1 MEIISRE
8 FSSRVTARYSGW
20 PVSSIEPPSVISK
33 RISQRRFGALELV
46 FASRSLW
53 LSIEKSRSSIYEIMC
68 MAAKW
73 AVNVPIRIEP
83 ILIKLNRSL
92 PNLDKDRQDIAHLA
106 HMVQKGKAILELQY
120 EKGKG
125 ISQVYLFRQSQSRPS
140 CGFIKIPWMCTRL
153 WPVPMTQRLQT
164 DGDAG
169 TSSSLRLVSSSQ
181 SRVQPSPIE
190 PKADALALSS
200 LHLAGIIPG
209 LSVSGLP
216 VGARLKEAALL
227 MNYRYQENGDL
238 LRQNL
243 QRPVTGNSPNILWDH
258 KRKPVIKT
266 VIKATRDVSTAIEDG
281 VQNFAVSKGE
291 AFANSPDSRS
301 SNMIFLEN
309 GAVYRYQEN
318 GDLLRQN
325 LQMPV
330 TGNSPNI
337 LWDHKRKPVIKTVI
351 KATRDVSTAI
361 EDGVQNFAV
370 SKGEAFVNSPDSR
383 SSNMIFL
390 ENGAVNKGGTYAGR
404 AQNQARLAI
413 SHSITEELS
422 RPVFQ
427 LTKKNLMIEGGLKE
441 PDPGLK
447 TSDLDSLNLNRI
459 SDRVCAIIERKLK
472 VERERRGIFG

>member
-309 GAVYRYQEN
+309 GAV
-318 GDLLRQN
+318 
-325 LQMPV
+325 
-330 TGNSPNI
+330 
-337 LWDHKRKPVIKTVI
+337 
-351 KATRDVSTAI
+351 
-361 EDGVQNFAV
+361 
-370 SKGEAFVNSPDSR
+370 
-383 SSNMIFL
+383 
-390 ENGAVNKGGTYAGR
+390 NKGGTYAGR

-447 TSDLDSLNLNRI
+447 ASDLDSLNLNRI

>member
-309 GAVYRYQEN
+309 GAV
-318 GDLLRQN
+318 
-325 LQMPV
+325 
-330 TGNSPNI
+330 
-337 LWDHKRKPVIKTVI
+337 
-351 KATRDVSTAI
+351 
-361 EDGVQNFAV
+361 
-370 SKGEAFVNSPDSR
+370 
-383 SSNMIFL
+383 
-390 ENGAVNKGGTYAGR
+390 NKGGTYAGR

>member
-1 MEIISRE
+1 MDIISRE
-8 FSSRVTARYSGW
+8 FSSRVKGRYSGW
-20 PVSSIEPPSVISK
+20 PVSSVEPPSVISK
-33 RISQRRFGALELV
+33 RISQRRSGALELV
-46 FASRSLW
+46 FASRKLW
-53 LSIEKSRSSIYEIMC
+53 RSIEKSGFLIYKIMC

-73 AVNVPIRIEP
+73 AVNVPIRFEQ
-83 ILIKLNRSL
+83 ILIKLNRPL

-106 HMVQKGKAILELQY
+106 YMVQKGKEILELQSD
-120 EKGKG
+120 KGKG
-125 ISQVYLFRQSQSRPS
+125 CSQVCLFRQSQSRPY
-140 CGFIKIPWMCTRL
+140 CKFIKIPDTHAQIH
-153 WPVPMTQRLQT
+153 PVPFAQRLQT
-164 DGDAG
+164 EGGAG
-169 TSSSLRLVSSSQ
+169 SSSSLRLVSSSQ
-181 SRVQPSPIE
+181 SRVQPGPIE

-209 LSVSGLP
+209 PSVSGLP
-216 VGARLKEAALL
+216 IGARLKEAALL

-243 QRPVTGNSPNILWDH
+243 QRPVTGNSPYILWDH
-258 KRKPVIKT
+258 KR
-266 VIKATRDVSTAIEDG
+266 R
-281 VQNFAVSKGE
+281 
-291 AFANSPDSRS
+291 
-301 SNMIFLEN
+301 
-309 GAVYRYQEN
+309 
-318 GDLLRQN
+318 
-325 LQMPV
+325 
-330 TGNSPNI
+330 
-337 LWDHKRKPVIKTVI
+337 PVIKTVI

-404 AQNQARLAI
+404 AQNQARLPI

-427 LTKKNLMIEGGLKE
+427 LTRKNLMIEGGLKE

-447 TSDLDSLNLNRI
+447 ASDLDSLNLNRI

>member
-291 AFANSPDSRS
+291 AF
-301 SNMIFLEN
+301 
-309 GAVYRYQEN
+309 
-318 GDLLRQN
+318 
-325 LQMPV
+325 
-330 TGNSPNI
+330 
-337 LWDHKRKPVIKTVI
+337 
-351 KATRDVSTAI
+351 
-361 EDGVQNFAV
+361 
-370 SKGEAFVNSPDSR
+370 VNSPDSR

>member
-1 MEIISRE
+1 M
-8 FSSRVTARYSGW
+8 
-20 PVSSIEPPSVISK
+20 
-33 RISQRRFGALELV
+33 
-46 FASRSLW
+46 
-53 LSIEKSRSSIYEIMC
+53 
-68 MAAKW
+68 
-73 AVNVPIRIEP
+73 
-83 ILIKLNRSL
+83 
-92 PNLDKDRQDIAHLA
+92 
-106 HMVQKGKAILELQY
+106 
-120 EKGKG
+120 
-125 ISQVYLFRQSQSRPS
+125 
-140 CGFIKIPWMCTRL
+140 
-153 WPVPMTQRLQT
+153 
-164 DGDAG
+164 
-169 TSSSLRLVSSSQ
+169 VSSSQ

-309 GAVYRYQEN
+309 GAV
-318 GDLLRQN
+318 
-325 LQMPV
+325 
-330 TGNSPNI
+330 
-337 LWDHKRKPVIKTVI
+337 
-351 KATRDVSTAI
+351 
-361 EDGVQNFAV
+361 
-370 SKGEAFVNSPDSR
+370 
-383 SSNMIFL
+383 
-390 ENGAVNKGGTYAGR
+390 NKGGTYAGR

>member
-291 AFANSPDSRS
+291 AF
-301 SNMIFLEN
+301 
-309 GAVYRYQEN
+309 
-318 GDLLRQN
+318 
-325 LQMPV
+325 
-330 TGNSPNI
+330 
-337 LWDHKRKPVIKTVI
+337 
-351 KATRDVSTAI
+351 
-361 EDGVQNFAV
+361 
-370 SKGEAFVNSPDSR
+370 VNSPDSR

-447 TSDLDSLNLNRI
+447 ASDLDSLNLNRI

-472 VERERRGIFG
+472 VERESRGIFG

>member
-181 SRVQPSPIE
+181 SS
-190 PKADALALSS
+190 
-200 LHLAGIIPG
+200 
-209 LSVSGLP
+209 
-216 VGARLKEAALL
+216 
-227 MNYRYQENGDL
+227 
-238 LRQNL
+238 
-243 QRPVTGNSPNILWDH
+243 
-258 KRKPVIKT
+258 
-266 VIKATRDVSTAIEDG
+266 
-281 VQNFAVSKGE
+281 
-291 AFANSPDSRS
+291 
-301 SNMIFLEN
+301 
-309 GAVYRYQEN
+309 
-318 GDLLRQN
+318 
-325 LQMPV
+325 
-330 TGNSPNI
+330 
-337 LWDHKRKPVIKTVI
+337 
-351 KATRDVSTAI
+351 
-361 EDGVQNFAV
+361 
-370 SKGEAFVNSPDSR
+370 
-383 SSNMIFL
+383 
-390 ENGAVNKGGTYAGR
+390 
-404 AQNQARLAI
+404 
-413 SHSITEELS
+413 
-422 RPVFQ
+422 
-427 LTKKNLMIEGGLKE
+427 
-441 PDPGLK
+441 
-447 TSDLDSLNLNRI
+447 
-459 SDRVCAIIERKLK
+459 
-472 VERERRGIFG
+472 

>member
-169 TSSSLRLVSSSQ
+169 TSSSLRLVTSSQ
-181 SRVQPSPIE
+181 SRDQSGSMA

-200 LHLAGIIPG
+200 LHLAEIIPE
-209 LSVSGLP
+209 LSAPGSSIEAHLQDFVLLKN
-216 VGARLKEAALL
+216 ARYPERRALL
-227 MNYRYQENGDL
+227 RLNPQ
-238 LRQNL
+238 RQG
-243 QRPVTGNSPNILWDH
+243 TADSPHILWGH
-258 KRKPVIKT
+258 GRRPVIKT
-266 VIKATRDVSTAIEDG
+266 AIKATRAISQAIEDG
-281 VQNFAVSKGE
+281 
-291 AFANSPDSRS
+291 D
-301 SNMIFLEN
+301 
-309 GAVYRYQEN
+309 
-318 GDLLRQN
+318 
-325 LQMPV
+325 
-330 TGNSPNI
+330 
-337 LWDHKRKPVIKTVI
+337 
-351 KATRDVSTAI
+351 
-361 EDGVQNFAV
+361 QNFAV
-370 SKGEAFVNSPDSR
+370 SKGEAFVSPQCSR

-390 ENGAVNKGGTYAGR
+390 ENGAVNQGGNNAGR
-404 AQNQARLAI
+404 TQNQAGL
-413 SHSITEELS
+413 SHSITDELS
-422 RPVFQ
+422 SPGVQ
-427 LTKKNLMIEGGLKE
+427 LSRKNLIIEGSLRE
-441 PDPGLK
+441 PDTGIK
-447 TSDLDSLNLNRI
+447 ASDLDSLNLNRI

>member
-291 AFANSPDSRS
+291 AF
-301 SNMIFLEN
+301 
-309 GAVYRYQEN
+309 
-318 GDLLRQN
+318 
-325 LQMPV
+325 
-330 TGNSPNI
+330 
-337 LWDHKRKPVIKTVI
+337 
-351 KATRDVSTAI
+351 
-361 EDGVQNFAV
+361 
-370 SKGEAFVNSPDSR
+370 VNSPDSR

-447 TSDLDSLNLNRI
+447 ASDLDSLNLNRI